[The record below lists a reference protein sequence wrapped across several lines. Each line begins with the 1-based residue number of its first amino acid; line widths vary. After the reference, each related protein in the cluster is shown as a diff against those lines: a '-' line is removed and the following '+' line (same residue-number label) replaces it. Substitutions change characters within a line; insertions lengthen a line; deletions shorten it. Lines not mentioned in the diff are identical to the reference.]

1 MSEAVA
7 TALQAFEKVLDRRLT
22 AALEVCARCG
32 ICAESCHYYRAE
44 PAPEHIPAARGEAL
58 RRVYRAEHD
67 WLSRLFPAWTG
78 AEKLSDETLDGLA
91 EMAFSR
97 CTLCRR
103 CTFNCPMGVDTPLLM
118 RTVRAMATAGGQAPE
133 MLVMLAD
140 AAIEKGKDPAFFRE
154 MFVSQIPDLEKEL
167 QESTGDPRARITVGR
182 EGAKVL
188 YVALAGVHTIVP
200 PAIIFHA
207 AAEDWTLSI
216 YEASNYG
223 VFLGDV
229 ERAKQIAAR
238 IINEAKALRV
248 QELVLAE
255 CGHAYAALR
264 WEAPNW
270 FGETFPFKVTSLIEK
285 MDQYLAE
292 GRLRL
297 DPSANPQKITY
308 HDSCNMARSGGVIE
322 EPRRVLRAATRD
334 FVEMTPNR
342 LEAYCCGGG
351 GGLVALPEF
360 EDLRLKAGAPKADQI
375 RRSGAE
381 VVIAACENCR
391 LQIGDIN
398 HHYGLGVEVSALADL
413 VVKAMRLPSTPA
425 EAEKL
430 FASAASMQPTPSRDL
445 PQIGNRP
452 GLSRRPAGRLPEN

>member
-1 MSEAVA
+1 MSAATE
-7 TALQAFEKVLDRRLT
+7 TALQVLERQLNGPLL
-22 AALEVCARCG
+22 AALEVCARCA
-32 ICAESCHYYRAE
+32 ICAETCHYYRAE
-44 PAPEHIPAARGEAL
+44 PAAEHIPAARGEAL

-78 AEKLSDETLDGLA
+78 AERLTDDTLASLA

-118 RTVRAMATAGGQAPE
+118 RTVRAMATAGGMAPE

-140 AAIEKGKDPAFFRE
+140 AAIEKGKDPSFFRD

-167 QESTGDPRARITVGR
+167 QASTGDRTARITVGR

-200 PAIIFHA
+200 PAIIFQA
-207 AAEDWTLSI
+207 AGEDWTLSI

-270 FGETFPFKVTSLIEK
+270 FGETFPFKVTSLVEK

-297 DPSANPQKITY
+297 DPSANPQTITY

-322 EPRRVLRAATRD
+322 EPRRLLRAITRD

-351 GGLVALPEF
+351 GGLVALPEY
-360 EDLRLKAGAPKADQI
+360 EETRLKAGSPKADQI

-381 VVIAACENCR
+381 VVVAACENCR
-391 LQIGDIN
+391 LQIGDLN

-430 FASAASMQPTPSRDL
+430 FASAKSMEPAPSRDL
-445 PQIGNRP
+445 PAIGGEP
-452 GLSRRPAGRLPEN
+452 RLPLHPPD